1 MINVEYTILFRTLSL
16 ILTVFFN
23 DFKAK
28 MYDPSMI
35 YIYNAFATNLTS
47 SLSTI
52 GSLTSLLLINP
63 IPKTPANNIR

>member
-1 MINVEYTILFRTLSL
+1 
-16 ILTVFFN
+16 
-23 DFKAK
+23 

-47 SLSTI
+47 SPSTI

-63 IPKTPANNIR
+63 IPKTTANSIK